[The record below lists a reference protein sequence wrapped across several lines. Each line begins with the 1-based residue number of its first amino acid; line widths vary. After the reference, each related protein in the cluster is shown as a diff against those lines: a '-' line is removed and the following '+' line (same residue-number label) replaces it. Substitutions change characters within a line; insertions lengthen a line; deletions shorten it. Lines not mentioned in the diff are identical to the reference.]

1 MIRFG
6 LTTAAAPIHTCPAA
20 TASFPFPVRP
30 VPYVST
36 QQPPRRRVRP
46 VAGDMD
52 RILALSLVGAGPGNV
67 FGPGMS
73 AGALE
78 SFFARGKAE
87 RGNGRGAAGEGAGS
101 AAAAGGG
108 GRKTAAE
115 RASEAEAKV
124 AGGQEGRG
132 ADSNARLHKA
142 LDGMLLFEAVA
153 PH

>member
-1 MIRFG
+1 
-6 LTTAAAPIHTCPAA
+6 
-20 TASFPFPVRP
+20 
-30 VPYVST
+30 
-36 QQPPRRRVRP
+36 
-46 VAGDMD
+46 MD

-115 RASEAEAKV
+115 REARRRRRSPV
-124 AGGQEGRG
+124 GRR
-132 ADSNARLHKA
+132 AA
-142 LDGMLLFEAVA
+142 A
-153 PH
+153 PTRTRGSTGR

>member
-1 MIRFG
+1 
-6 LTTAAAPIHTCPAA
+6 
-20 TASFPFPVRP
+20 
-30 VPYVST
+30 
-36 QQPPRRRVRP
+36 
-46 VAGDMD
+46 MD

-78 SFFARGKAE
+78 SFFARGKQAE
-87 RGNGRGAAGEGAGS
+87 PGNGRGAAGEGARS
-101 AAAAGGG
+101 AAGGG

-132 ADSNARLHKA
+132 ADSNARFHRA
-142 LDGMLLFEAVA
+142 LDVQGMFLFEAVA

>member
-1 MIRFG
+1 
-6 LTTAAAPIHTCPAA
+6 
-20 TASFPFPVRP
+20 
-30 VPYVST
+30 
-36 QQPPRRRVRP
+36 
-46 VAGDMD
+46 MD

-132 ADSNARLHKA
+132 ADSNARFHRA
-142 LDGMLLFEAVA
+142 LDVQGMFLFEALA

>member
-1 MIRFG
+1 
-6 LTTAAAPIHTCPAA
+6 
-20 TASFPFPVRP
+20 
-30 VPYVST
+30 
-36 QQPPRRRVRP
+36 
-46 VAGDMD
+46 MD

-78 SFFARGKAE
+78 SFFARGKQAE
-87 RGNGRGAAGEGAGS
+87 PGNGRGAAGEGARS
-101 AAAAGGG
+101 AAGGG

-115 RASEAEAKV
+115 RASEAEAKAKV
-124 AGGQEGRG
+124 VGGQELGG

>member
-1 MIRFG
+1 
-6 LTTAAAPIHTCPAA
+6 
-20 TASFPFPVRP
+20 
-30 VPYVST
+30 
-36 QQPPRRRVRP
+36 
-46 VAGDMD
+46 MD

-78 SFFARGKAE
+78 SFFALGKQAE
-87 RGNGRGAAGEGAGS
+87 PGNGRGAAGEGARS
-101 AAAAGGG
+101 AAGGG

-132 ADSNARLHKA
+132 ADSNARFHRA
-142 LDGMLLFEAVA
+142 LDVQGMFLFEALA